1 MQNFHR
7 RVSIVRGRVVTMSG
21 QGLIGVRV
29 SVDRTLDASN
39 YGFTLSR
46 PDGWY
51 DICPRLCLL
60 LSTLKTL
67 EIQILLVRKK
77 DNPLSPMGMLLV

>member
-1 MQNFHR
+1 MHFAANQLLMSLFYTQAEKNPLAKIYSMSTEIVVFATLFFCR
-7 RVSIVRGRVVTMSG
+7 RVSIVRGRVVTMTG

-46 PDGWY
+46 PDGW
-51 DICPRLCLL
+51 
-60 LSTLKTL
+60 
-67 EIQILLVRKK
+67 
-77 DNPLSPMGMLLV
+77 